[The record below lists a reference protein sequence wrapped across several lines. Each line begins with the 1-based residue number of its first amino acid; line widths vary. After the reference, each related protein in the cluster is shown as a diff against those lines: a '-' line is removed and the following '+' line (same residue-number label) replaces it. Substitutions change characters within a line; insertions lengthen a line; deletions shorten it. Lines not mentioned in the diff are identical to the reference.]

1 MEELANLADT
11 AGAEIYGEITQ
22 RRAKPDSA
30 FFLGQGKA
38 ESVVNQAKE
47 LNCSIILFNDELLIV
62 GGIIYLI
69 YLVVSLVSL
78 YLIYKLK
85 PSGRKL
91 YTICFVAGL
100 IISLMSGPIIMG
112 PLLTVLVDLNVAID
126 GATLVFLYFTP
137 IKNNFR

>member
-1 MEELANLADT
+1 MNMEKVFKN
-11 AGAEIYGEITQ
+11 IIITKLIVLII
-22 RRAKPDSA
+22 ALISA
-30 FFLGQGKA
+30 FYMSDEVSQISDNLSGG
-38 ESVVNQAKE
+38 
-47 LNCSIILFNDELLIV
+47 ILFNDELLIV

-69 YLVVSLVSL
+69 YLVALLVSL

-100 IISLMSGPIIMG
+100 IITLMSGPIIMG
-112 PLLTVLVDLNVAID
+112 PLLTALIDLNVAID
-126 GATLVFLYFTP
+126 GAILVFLYFTP